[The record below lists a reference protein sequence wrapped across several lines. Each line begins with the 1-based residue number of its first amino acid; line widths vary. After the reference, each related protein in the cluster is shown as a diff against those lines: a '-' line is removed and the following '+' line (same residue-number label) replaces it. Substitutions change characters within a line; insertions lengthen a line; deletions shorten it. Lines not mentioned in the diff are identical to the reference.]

1 MGRYE
6 DEGRE
11 LAKKNRSVWG
21 YNGNDYECSEII
33 KF

>member
-11 LAKKNRSVWG
+11 LAKKIVPCRDIMVMIMNAP
-21 YNGNDYECSEII
+21 
-33 KF
+33 KA